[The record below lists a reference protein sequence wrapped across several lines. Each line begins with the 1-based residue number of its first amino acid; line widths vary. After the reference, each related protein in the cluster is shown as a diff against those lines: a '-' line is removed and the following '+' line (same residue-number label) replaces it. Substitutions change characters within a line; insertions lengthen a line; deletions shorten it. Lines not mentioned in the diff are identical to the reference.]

1 MPDAGGVLG
10 PLAALAIAVVAVW
23 ALAVAI
29 IWLHRPSR
37 ELALPALRLLPDVL
51 RLVRRL
57 VADARTPRSVR
68 LALAALALWIASP
81 IDLLPE
87 FLPGIGPLDDIIVAA
102 IVLRWTARR
111 IGRDRIRERWPGTA
125 ESFALFERLL

>member
-10 PLAALAIAVVAVW
+10 PLAALAIAVVSVW
-23 ALAVAI
+23 LLAVAI

-57 VADARTPRSVR
+57 LADARTPRSVR
-68 LALAALALWIASP
+68 LALAGLALWIVSP
-81 IDLLPE
+81 VDLLPE
-87 FLPGIGPLDDIIVAA
+87 FLPGIGTLDDIIVAA

-111 IGRDRIRERWPGTA
+111 IGRDRLREQWPGTD
-125 ESFALFERLL
+125 ESFSLLERLL